1 MKAMICRAFA
11 PVAEALTLEELPDPE
26 PGSRQVV
33 IDVKACGVNFPDVL
47 IVQGKYQFVPPL
59 PFSPGGEVAGVVRA
73 VGEKVEG
80 ISPGD
85 RVAAVVPWGGF
96 SDTLVTETSNVA
108 PIPDGMDF
116 ETAASLT
123 LTYGTAMHA
132 LIDRAAV
139 QPGES
144 VLILGAAGGVG
155 TASIQVARALG
166 AKVIAAASTESKLE
180 LCRSLGADE
189 TINYADEDLKK
200 RAKALTGGQGA
211 DVVVDSVGADFAE
224 PALRATAWNGRYLVI
239 GFAAGDIPK
248 LPLNLV
254 LLKGCAV
261 VGVFWGS
268 FVAREPA
275 RHRAHME
282 QLAAWSAEGRIAP
295 AITARYPLAEATQAL
310 LDMADRKVRG
320 KVVLLP

>member
-1 MKAMICRAFA
+1 
-11 PVAEALTLEELPDPE
+11 
-26 PGSRQVV
+26 
-33 IDVKACGVNFPDVL
+33 
-47 IVQGKYQFVPPL
+47 VPPL

-80 ISPGD
+80 ITPGE

-96 SDTLVTETSNVA
+96 ADTLITESGNVA

-132 LIDRAAV
+132 LVDRAAV

-155 TASIQVARALG
+155 TASIQVAKALG
-166 AKVIAAASTESKLE
+166 ARVIAAASTESKLE
-180 LCRSLGADE
+180 LCRTLGADE
-189 TINYADEDLKK
+189 TINYVDEDLKK
-200 RAKALTGGQGA
+200 RAKALIGGQGA

-261 VGVFWGS
+261 VGVFWGA

-282 QLAAWSAEGRIAP
+282 QLASWSAEGRIAP
-295 AITARYPLAEATQAL
+295 AITARYPLSEATQAL
-310 LDMADRKVRG
+310 VDMADRKVRG